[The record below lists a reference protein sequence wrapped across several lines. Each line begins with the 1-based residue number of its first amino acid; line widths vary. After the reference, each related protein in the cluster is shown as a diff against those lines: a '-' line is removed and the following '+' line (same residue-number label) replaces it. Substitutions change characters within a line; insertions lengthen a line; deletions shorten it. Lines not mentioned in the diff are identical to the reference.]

1 VVAGPSVHDPNLGS
15 DIYCPRT
22 VGTLER
28 FGPKNQF
35 CPARQAQ
42 KKRPQEA
49 RPEAVSISGVRVTV
63 VSASCPESSGHPA
76 ESHLAPK
83 WAWWL

>member
-49 RPEAVSISGVRVTV
+49 RPEAVDRIRVGAARRSPPV
-63 VSASCPESSGHPA
+63 DA
-76 ESHLAPK
+76 
-83 WAWWL
+83 